1 MKARTRTKAK
11 DGTKPDSVSIGRTR
25 VRFYFRKGER
35 GRPPF
40 WQVADYSDG
49 KRRWRVFRT
58 EDEAK
63 AEAARIAHHLNNLDR
78 AGAAM
83 TGDDARDLARARAS
97 LEAAGLVL
105 DVPAACALFAEAC
118 RVVGGHAALA
128 LAVRDYAKRHVAAPI
143 PVAQAVSELL
153 ASKESKGRSERLLGD
168 YRSRLSR
175 LAEHFAGRNLGDITT
190 ADLQAW
196 IDGLRSADGQPL
208 AAQSRR
214 NFATVTSGCF
224 EFHRRR
230 GAILENPCRDLDREK
245 VRRGDVT
252 FWTPQEAAAILA
264 HLEPAAVPAF
274 VVSLFAGCRTAEAVR
289 LTWADVNLDAGH
301 VVVGGAVAKTASRR
315 LAPLSPNAAAWLR
328 PRVGLPD
335 APLFPGD
342 GVLLARA
349 VTDACSKAGVR
360 RLANGARHSCITFKV
375 ALSGDVARVALESGN
390 SPAVVHAHYR
400 GLATAQDAEAF
411 FGIVP
416 PAGESGVQLVA

>member
-1 MKARTRTKAK
+1 MKAGTRTKAK
-11 DGTKPDSVSIGRTR
+11 ASTKPGFVSIGRER
-25 VRFYFRKGER
+25 VRIYHRKADR

-40 WQVADYSDG
+40 WQVADYSSG
-49 KRRWRVFRT
+49 KRRWRLFRT
-58 EDEAK
+58 EAEAK
-63 AEAARIAHHLNNLDR
+63 AEAVRIAHLLNSLDH
-78 AGAAM
+78 AGARM
-83 TGDDARDLARARAS
+83 TGDDARDLTRARAS
-97 LEAAGLVL
+97 LEGIGL
-105 DVPAACALFAEAC
+105 DVPSACAVFAEAC

-128 LAVRDYAKRHVAAPI
+128 LAARDYAKRNLAAPL
-143 PVAQAVSELL
+143 PVAQAVADLL
-153 ASKESKGRSERLLGD
+153 AAKEAKGRSQRLLGD
-168 YRSRLSR
+168 YRSRLTR
-175 LAEHFAGRNLGDITT
+175 LAEHFAGRNLGDLTT
-190 ADLQAW
+190 ADVQAW

-214 NFATVTSGCF
+214 NFATVASGLF

-245 VRRGDVT
+245 VRREEVA

-264 HLEPAAVPAF
+264 HLDPVALPAF
-274 VVSLFAGCRTAEAVR
+274 LVSLFAGCRTAEAVR

-315 LAPLSPNAAAWLR
+315 LAPLPDNARAWLR
-328 PRVGLPD
+328 PLVGSPD

-342 GVLLARA
+342 GVAFARA
-349 VTDACSKAGVR
+349 VTAACAAAGVR

-400 GLATAQDAEAF
+400 GLATTDDAKAF
-411 FGIVP
+411 FSIMP
-416 PAGESGVQLVA
+416 PTQESGVRLVA